1 MKVTVASG
9 AVMSGFLEIKMRSPE
24 CVRSAN
30 LLTGMCLDNH
40 AEGRILMNHKKGQK
54 QLQLDATNS
63 SSSTDIKKNENGTY
77 DSRNKLND
85 LTGKE
90 WIKETVTVWRQK
102 GLGANH
108 PETKYEK
115 LHPAPFSYQDIA
127 RLIRFFTKR
136 DMLIL
141 DPFVGVGSTL
151 KGAALE
157 GRRGLGVEL
166 SKKWASLARK
176 RLKEEAPDASD
187 QVIWCMD
194 IKDAIPKITDGSVDF
209 IVTSPPYW
217 SILNKTPDHK
227 TKEVRVSN
235 GLDLKYSDDPRDL
248 GNISSY
254 EGFLS
259 SLVNIF
265 ENLADKLAD
274 GKYCAIIVGD
284 FKHKNRYYAFHS
296 DLSQRL
302 NGKKLKLQGIKILYQ
317 THKALYPYGYPFAYV
332 PNIHHQYIL
341 LFRKA
346 KERKKSP

>member
-1 MKVTVASG
+1 MST
-9 AVMSGFLEIKMRSPE
+9 SGFLAIKKRSPE
-24 CVRSAN
+24 FVLGAS
-30 LLTGMCLDNH
+30 LHTGMYLGNRNH
-40 AEGRILMNHKKGQK
+40 GRKPMNRKKGQK
-54 QLQLDATNS
+54 QLRLGTRI
-63 SSSTDIKKNENGTY
+63 SSSTTDAGKKEVGNY
-77 DSRNKLND
+77 DSRNQLND

-102 GLGANH
+102 GLGIKH

-115 LHPAPFSYQDIA
+115 LHPAPFSFQDVA

-136 DMLIL
+136 GMLVF

-151 KGAALE
+151 KAAALE
-157 GRRGLGVEL
+157 GRRGLGIEL
-166 SKKWASLARK
+166 SQKWASLARK
-176 RLKEEAPDASD
+176 RLEEEVPDASA
-187 QVIWCMD
+187 QEIWCMD
-194 IKDAIPKITDGSVDF
+194 IRDAIPKIKDGSVDF

-217 SILNKTPDHK
+217 SILNKVPDHK

-248 GNISSY
+248 GNIDSY

-265 ENLADKLAD
+265 EALADKLAA
-274 GKYCAIIVGD
+274 GKYCAIIVSD
-284 FKHKNRYYAFHS
+284 FKHRDQYYAFHS
-296 DLSQRL
+296 DLYQRL
-302 NGKKLKLQGIKILYQ
+302 NGKKLSLQGIIILYQ

-346 KERKKSP
+346 KRHNQAT